1 MKWIKAKL
9 KPILQ
14 INKNKDVMEL
24 TKYEKIQFMQIENN
38 LYDSILHMAFVD
50 NLAILARLK
59 V

>member
-1 MKWIKAKL
+1 M
-9 KPILQ
+9 KPI
-14 INKNKDVMEL
+14 NKDVMEL
-24 TKYEKIQFMQIENN
+24 TKYEKIHFMQIENN